1 MIDHCS
7 NFQSRDIGMFPL
19 LEKGHVE
26 ISHLSNTQGWNIIK
40 AYFSC
45 DENLSFS
52 PQKNSSLET
61 KKVQFLKFSMAQEL
75 CHKMVLEEKQDFSF
89 NVISLSIPEFEC
101 WQSPSL
107 NICWNKFRFPE
118 IICLLRKLIQSG
130 LIRLVDSGEGLC
142 YSLVGNTSKDFN

>member
-1 MIDHCS
+1 ML
-7 NFQSRDIGMFPL
+7 PL

-52 PQKNSSLET
+52 PQNNSLQTKNNQT
-61 KKVQFLKFSMAQEL
+61 KKVPFLKFSMAQEL

-107 NICWNKFRFPE
+107 NIC
-118 IICLLRKLIQSG
+118 
-130 LIRLVDSGEGLC
+130 
-142 YSLVGNTSKDFN
+142 